1 MNPPPVDSGSA
12 VTPAHRDHLMQVV
25 QHLRAN
31 AWTQAHDLVQR
42 EASAMANWL
51 HGIVHVQEGDLEDAQ
66 YWYEQ
71 AGQHFRSRRTL
82 AAELARFE
90 QALLLPADQAGRLT

>member
-1 MNPPPVDSGSA
+1 
-12 VTPAHRDHLMQVV
+12 MQVV

-42 EASAMANWL
+42 EASPMANWL
-51 HGIVHVQEGDLEDAQ
+51 HGIVHIQEGDLEDAQ

-71 AGQHFRSRRTL
+71 AGKHFRSRGTL
-82 AAELARFE
+82 AEELVRFE
-90 QALLLPADQAGRLT
+90 QALLHQA